1 MVQEIEGMVAELE
14 AEAERLENMARA
26 LRHRVR
32 LVGQALEA
40 HATAAATAT
49 QGVAHD
55 PPVEIKASV
64 R

>member
-26 LRHRVR
+26 LRHRAR

-40 HATAAATAT
+40 HATAT